1 MFKIFLSYA
10 HVDVEFAMSV
20 YRRLVGRGN
29 TVWMD
34 DARPDASHAAEAFVG
49 VPAGES
55 HRTVIENAIGLS
67 ATFLICD
74 SPAWRASEYCRE
86 ELVMARNAG
95 TRIAVLSD
103 PNLSQLLSDDQ
114 ALANSDLDHLSDQLQ
129 ERIDS
134 ALAHVRFRADMKTA
148 QGRKSWKDLIL
159 GETENLRDAR
169 LILASRPT
177 PDSPRISED
186 IRSRAQSVVVR
197 AAMLR
202 RRRRRIS
209 FGLIAILLV
218 LALLSIGASARS
230 TRDSTRAR
238 ELALNSQSID
248 IASQSLRAMG
258 WNALSLAKD
267 AWELDQNPESQ
278 SALSVARCATE
289 QIVVNNVTPIV
300 PARQV
305 SGLPGERWLVNN
317 KKKLILFDRFGNTID
332 RQSFLLAVDDVPLV
346 ISGDEA
352 YVLSSVD
359 DHGNRTLQIYS
370 AGAKSLRFNFIGGA
384 RVIGSG
390 PDGEVWIVTDSGDVG
405 LYNREA
411 FSVDFSGTI
420 TGEPTAIAATASSV
434 SVLNSEGLLQSLLR
448 EGSQLS
454 PLWTLDLSELSVPIP
469 EVGPAD
475 PDQPATDSTSAN
487 LNLDQTRAPG
497 LDRLIWCGEQLHVLI
512 GQQHEFATIVTPNP
526 RHISLHPDGTPASPF
541 GTMKNSSSFACQTS
555 GALLGMAY
563 GRTKPAESQPGQAVP
578 ISLVSSSDRFRST
591 AIGARQDALAAMTD
605 LGELRITGSL
615 TPTVRQV
622 GGAYLAWAVQE
633 GVLLQ
638 DLIGNLWL
646 INGSEPASFVGTLNT
661 PLARPKT
668 RGTGAVATSGRTLFQ
683 LDSSGIRNQWLQP
696 ERIDLLEL
704 ADDGMTAVLLTETAI
719 RLQPLSDA
727 SAVTVPI
734 PELNLDETIQGLAL
748 DGSAIFVRTNQGR
761 VLRLNEDGSV
771 RGVWGGERVSGFVP
785 RPGPSEGVVVA
796 SRDGVLR
803 LLDGDLNQLAARPVG
818 ALGKYIDMSDTTGLI
833 AVATQASKL
842 LVLDGETLELT
853 QVESAPSPDDSYY
866 YLLSF
871 GSAGDTLIT
880 FRPYLRTSSNS
891 YGQTTYVNMN
901 SIIRESVHSGT
912 YPQKDES
919 EDENNATLESRP
931 LCKKSQ
937 S

>member
-10 HVDVEFAMSV
+10 HVDVELAMSI

-34 DARPDASHAAEAFVG
+34 DARPDASHAAEEFVG

-95 TRIAVLSD
+95 TRLAVLSD
-103 PNLSQLLSDDQ
+103 PSLPQLLPDDQ
-114 ALANSDLDHLSDQLQ
+114 ALTNSDLGDLSARLE
-129 ERIDS
+129 ERVDL
-134 ALAHVRFRADMKTA
+134 ALAHVRFRAGIHTA

-169 LILASRPT
+169 LVLASRPT

-186 IRSRAQSVVVR
+186 IRSRAQSVVVG

-218 LALLSIGASARS
+218 LALLSIGASVRS

-258 WNALSLAKD
+258 WNALSLATD

-317 KKKLILFDRFGNTID
+317 KKELILFDRFGNTID
-332 RQSFLLAVDDVPLV
+332 RQSFRFAVDDVPLV

-352 YVLSSVD
+352 YVLSSD
-359 DHGNRTLQIYS
+359 DHGNRALQIYS

-454 PLWTLDLSELSVPIP
+454 PLWTLDLTELSVPIP

-555 GALLGMAY
+555 GALLGLAY

-578 ISLVSSSDRFRST
+578 ISLVCSSDRLRST
-591 AIGARQDALAAMTD
+591 AIGARQDALAAMTH

-615 TPTVRQV
+615 TPTARQV

-704 ADDGMTAVLLTETAI
+704 ADDGMTAVLLTDTAI

-818 ALGKYIDMSDTTGLI
+818 APGKYIDMSDTTGLI

-842 LVLDGETLELT
+842 LVLDGETLGLT
-853 QVESAPSPDDSYY
+853 QVESAPPPNDPY

-871 GSAGDTLIT
+871 GSAGDALIT
-880 FRPYLRTSSNS
+880 FRPYLRTSPNAN
-891 YGQTTYVNMN
+891 GLATYVDMN
-901 SIIRESVHSGT
+901 SIFRESALTGI
-912 YPQKDES
+912 YPQVGEGEEAD
-919 EDENNATLESRP
+919 AAALEFRP
-931 LCKKSQ
+931 LCRARS
-937 S
+937 